1 MNWRRINYTR
11 YIGLFF
17 IAFIVF
23 IEVFFSGFWAVG
35 FFIQIILIAFIAT
48 SIVRIWKKWT
58 KADFLISLRD
68 SILRILMFLGGI
80 FFFFFSFISY
90 HHVFPG
96 YLSDITLSDGQR
108 SVIFLEMSHIAT
120 SEFYIDKRSTLQ
132 SLSASG
138 YTILMEWVQ
147 SGSIESEAKLSQAL
161 WFELTPTLYAT
172 ISDIVWL
179 EAQDSA
185 FLYRDIPKWQLK
197 SVDISIDTLVGYLSG
212 SSMEDQSVSPLDLER
227 DMLNTTMSPR
237 EKALIAYIYRGILNL
252 SLKNTDTMTDTI
264 SLGVSPDLM
273 NAILDKRNQKIIE
286 YIQSNP
292 QKNIVVVY
300 GGLHTNGIMASLQ
313 ESSPTW
319 KILQYSRHTP
329 YRERR

>member
-1 MNWRRINYTR
+1 
-11 YIGLFF
+11 
-17 IAFIVF
+17 
-23 IEVFFSGFWAVG
+23 
-35 FFIQIILIAFIAT
+35 
-48 SIVRIWKKWT
+48 
-58 KADFLISLRD
+58 
-68 SILRILMFLGGI
+68 
-80 FFFFFSFISY
+80 
-90 HHVFPG
+90 
-96 YLSDITLSDGQR
+96 
-108 SVIFLEMSHIAT
+108 MSHIAT
-120 SEFYIDKRSTLQ
+120 SDFYIDKRSTLQ

-179 EAQDSA
+179 EAQDSE

-212 SSMEDQSVSPLDLER
+212 SSMEDQSISPLDLER
-227 DMLNTTMSPR
+227 DMLNTTMTPR
-237 EKALIAYIYRGILNL
+237 EKALIAYIYRGILNF
-252 SLKNTDTMTDTI
+252 SLKNTDTMTDTL
-264 SLGVSPDLM
+264 SLRVSPDLM
-273 NAILDKRNQKIIE
+273 NAILNKRNQKIIE

-313 ESSPTW
+313 ESNPTW